1 MKLRAKF
8 NVQRST
14 FNVALWTLYLFFWL
28 LPILAFGAGLPE
40 PSTRSGESAERSF
53 AQGLTLKQA
62 GRFEEA
68 AKSFRKAILLDPRR
82 PEAYAKLREVYGRK
96 KIEELIQEL
105 EKAKARDKDDF
116 ISRNLLGVLYA
127 KKRLWQQAVASL
139 QEALRIQPQDVDAL
153 TNLGWIFTELKRYE
167 EARQKFQEALRLRPD
182 YARAHAGLGGIY
194 AEADR
199 DWKAAIAEYLKALHV
214 EPENATYLSDLAWA
228 YYQAG
233 QVDRAIEVFRKA
245 IALKPDYVVAHA
257 NLGWAYLKKG
267 EVEAAAAHF
276 QEALNLDPNSPFA
289 RFGFAKALE
298 ALGREAEAA
307 GEYQKAWRLS
317 KNDLYL
323 LYLVGIYLRRYLWT
337 ILAVSAVALL
347 VTFSLL
353 IRGFRKA
360 MEQGPL

>member
-1 MKLRAKF
+1 MKLTRW
-8 NVQRST
+8 
-14 FNVALWTLYLFFWL
+14 LPLFFSL
-28 LPILAFGAGLPE
+28 LFPILAFGAGLPE
-40 PSTRSGESAERSF
+40 PSTRSGESAERHL
-53 AQGLTLKQA
+53 AQGLALKQA

-68 AKSFRKAILLDPRR
+68 AQAFRKAILLDPRR

-105 EKAKARDKDDF
+105 EKAKARDKGDF

-127 KKRLWQQAVASL
+127 KKRLWQKAIALL

-153 TNLGWIFTELKRYE
+153 TNLGWILTELKRYE
-167 EARQKFQEALRLRPD
+167 EARQKFQEALRLSPD
-182 YARAHAGLGGIY
+182 SARAHAGLGGIY
-194 AEADR
+194 AEANR

-245 IALKPDYVVAHA
+245 IALKPDHVMAHA

-267 EVEAAAAHF
+267 EAEAAAAHF
-276 QEALNLDPNSPFA
+276 QEALNLDPNSSFA

-298 ALGREAEAA
+298 ALGREADATA
-307 GEYQKAWRLS
+307 QYQKAWRLS

-323 LYLVGIYLRRYLWT
+323 FYLAGIYVKRYLRV

-347 VTFSLL
+347 VTFYLL

>member
-8 NVQRST
+8 NV
-14 FNVALWTLYLFFWL
+14 ALWTLHLFFWL

-40 PSTRSGESAERSF
+40 RRFAEGV
-53 AQGLTLKQA
+53 ALQEA
-62 GRFEEA
+62 GRSEEA
-68 AKSFRKAILLDPRR
+68 AQTFREVILLDPRR
-82 PEAYAKLREVYGRK
+82 PEAYAQLREVYGRK

-105 EKAKARDKDDF
+105 EKAKARDKGDF

-127 KKRLWQQAVASL
+127 KKRLWQQAIALL

-153 TNLGWIFTELKRYE
+153 TNLGWILTELKWYE
-167 EARQKFQEALRLRPD
+167 EAGQKFQEALRLNPD

-199 DWKAAIAEYLKALHV
+199 DYQAAIAEYLKALQV

-233 QVDRAIEVFRKA
+233 QVDRAIEVFQKA
-245 IALKPDYVVAHA
+245 IALKPDHVMAHA

-267 EVEAAAAHF
+267 EVEAAAAQF
-276 QEALNLDPNSPFA
+276 QEALHLDPNSPFA

-307 GEYQKAWRLS
+307 AQYQKAWRLS

-323 LYLVGIYLRRYLWT
+323 LYLAGIYLKRYLWV
-337 ILAVSAVALL
+337 ILGVSAVTLL

-360 MEQGPL
+360 TEQGPL